1 VSAEADDIYTPTRGV
16 VVAPHSVNVI
26 ADQVELAFYVDRDGN
41 LVFLEHLPGT
51 WSEYVAKRAKRG
63 QTTT

>member
-1 VSAEADDIYTPTRGV
+1 M
-16 VVAPHSVNVI
+16 NVI